1 MACLCCLER
10 CIPEE
15 EPFDNFSEEPL
26 IDLEKVIKKCAMEQ
40 VKLVPPAQLSWREKL
55 CPLSSILRLDV
66 DKSFLGIQPSR
77 EMTLYPRKPA
87 NGGDLDMPTSQASGT
102 TVLFQSRFR
111 NDTRHPQIYSF
122 KTERQTKS
130 SLELSLQRGFSFG
143 QSLELDVKLPTGLPD
158 CEVSGKL
165 GSQLQW
171 TFQRGK
177 VGLLEKAQNCNLL
190 INVHV

>member
-1 MACLCCLER
+1 M
-10 CIPEE
+10 
-15 EPFDNFSEEPL
+15 
-26 IDLEKVIKKCAMEQ
+26 DLEKVIRKCAMEQ
-40 VKLVPPAQLSWREKL
+40 VKLVPPADLTWKEKL
-55 CPLSSILRLDV
+55 RPLQTVLTLEV
-66 DKSFLGIQPSR
+66 DKSFLGFQPAK
-77 EMTLYPRKPA
+77 EMTLYPRNPP
-87 NGGDLDMPTSQASGT
+87 NGGDHDIPTSMESAS

-111 NDTRHPQIYSF
+111 NDTSHVQIYSF

-130 SLELSLQRGFSFG
+130 SLEISLQRGFSFG

-177 VGLLEKAQNCNLL
+177 V
-190 INVHV
+190 